1 MPDGLALFRDDI
13 SGSGAPDFRAERAAA
28 RPEGVKRGLDLGTAL
43 LLLAVLAPLL
53 LLLFVAVRL
62 DGGAALFGHPR
73 VGRGGRVFRCL
84 KFRSMR
90 PDADAALAELLR
102 TDPGARAEW
111 EATRKLRRDPRVT
124 ALGRFLRVSS
134 LDELPQL
141 FNVLRGEMSLVGPRP
156 VTKDELSTFY
166 GADARWYVQVRPGL
180 TGPWQVSGR
189 SATGYAERVRLD
201 VDYVRNPSVR
211 RDLALLGRTVGAVL
225 KGRGAC

>member
-13 SGSGAPDFRAERAAA
+13 SGNEAPEMQAGRK
-28 RPEGVKRGLDLGTAL
+28 VKRAGGFKRGVDVGTAL
-43 LLLAVLAPLL
+43 LLLAILAPLL
-53 LLLFVAVRL
+53 VLLFVAVRL
-62 DGGAALFGHPR
+62 DGGKALFGHPR
-73 VGRGGRVFRCL
+73 VGRNGQAFRCL

-102 TDPGARAEW
+102 TDPKARAEW

-141 FNVLRGEMSLVGPRP
+141 FNVLRGDMSLVGPRP
-156 VTKDELSTFY
+156 VTEDELSTYY
-166 GADARWYVQVRPGL
+166 GADASWYVQVRPGL

-189 SATGYAERVRLD
+189 SGIGYAERVRLD

-211 RDLALLGRTVGAVL
+211 RDLALMGKTVGAVL